1 MSWIPTIALFLVAW
15 LAAFAQ
21 TQFRPVVGWLET
33 PVAVLPAL
41 MVYAALT
48 HPLPA
53 VACLAV
59 FAGLSLDALSAG
71 PLGISVLP
79 LFAIG
84 FVLHLR
90 QHLILREQ
98 AYAQAWLGA
107 AAGVAMPLGTWV
119 LLELGSHTFI
129 TGPFLIVQF
138 VILGLLNGA
147 VCPGV
152 FRTFDAIRNVFDYQP
167 LAETSFR
174 PDREIV
180 RGRR

>member
-1 MSWIPTIALFLVAW
+1 MTWIPTIALFLVAW

-21 TQFRPVVGWLET
+21 TQFRPVMGWLDT

-41 MVYAALT
+41 MVYASLT
-48 HPLPA
+48 HPLPT
-53 VACLAV
+53 VAGLAV

-90 QHLILREQ
+90 QHLILREL
-98 AYAQAWLGA
+98 AYAQAWLGL
-107 AAGVAMPLGTWV
+107 AAGVAATVGTWV
-119 LLELGSHTFI
+119 LLQLGSQTFI
-129 TGPFLIVQF
+129 AGPFLMVQIA
-138 VILGLLNGA
+138 ILGLLNGA

-152 FRTFDAIRNVFDYQP
+152 FRTFDAIRNAFDYAP